1 MTKATSRVCVCIMEK
16 TKRTGKDDGRREEE
30 LVPSFFPG
38 KISINPRRG
47 KSRLR
52 EDGKQ
57 GGGDR
62 EEMERHEML
71 FSFRGTKIT
80 KLFRGSAGIKLSRVV
95 RTCESRG
102 TNGARMFAREGLPGA
117 ILYRRDTG

>member
-1 MTKATSRVCVCIMEK
+1 
-16 TKRTGKDDGRREEE
+16 
-30 LVPSFFPG
+30 
-38 KISINPRRG
+38 
-47 KSRLR
+47 
-52 EDGKQ
+52 
-57 GGGDR
+57 
-62 EEMERHEML
+62 ML

-117 ILYRRDTG
+117 ILYRREIPDKQRWPAGFKRVGTYLAADAKKHNAMEIGG